1 MQENGS
7 DFTLSKPTEGVKLSG
22 AATGGA
28 TVNGSTLWRHPLGG
42 GRRCNVRIGSS
53 RSAVTMNISWHR
65 LLLVRISQATG
76 QRRYLYQSI
85 NRIFYPMCALH
96 TWDNLYRQNNDSEI
110 QSFLSVNQS
119 RESPDFPEVLKNAHN
134 TKETR
139 GIKV

>member
-1 MQENGS
+1 MPVGPVQLQM
-7 DFTLSKPTEGVKLSG
+7 DRLSG
-22 AATGGA
+22 DIWIKT
-28 TVNGSTLWRHPLGG
+28 R
-42 GRRCNVRIGSS
+42 GRRGNVCAAHIG
-53 RSAVTMNISWHR
+53 
-65 LLLVRISQATG
+65 ISQATG